1 MRPNFFQKS
10 GHGHL
15 PLLFVM
21 RKVIGANSIS
31 SNELAKSGCG
41 AGAGVHF
48 SLGALSATL
57 WRHALPRHQGL
68 VLVTWRP
75 WYVGVCVGQAGN
87 PGPESA
93 AATQRE
99 QKLVQKI
106 GVVDWNV
113 GYHRGPHVFKR
124 PVCC

>member
-1 MRPNFFQKS
+1 MVHQV
-10 GHGHL
+10 L
-15 PLLFVM
+15 A
-21 RKVIGANSIS
+21 ANSIS
-31 SNELAKSGCG
+31 SIELPKSCCG
-41 AGAGVHF
+41 AGAVAHF
-48 SLGALSATL
+48 SPGALPATL

-124 PVCC
+124 PAFC

>member
-1 MRPNFFQKS
+1 MR
-10 GHGHL
+10 
-15 PLLFVM
+15 
-21 RKVIGANSIS
+21 
-31 SNELAKSGCG
+31 CD
-41 AGAGVHF
+41 
-48 SLGALSATL
+48 
-57 WRHALPRHQGL
+57 
-68 VLVTWRP
+68 LVTR

-87 PGPESA
+87 PRPESA

-124 PVCC
+124 PVFLLEISVPFGSSFDD